1 MCADRN
7 FASMK
12 FRAAVFTL
20 LYLASVVGYG
30 LEFHYC
36 LGEITDWN
44 YVLLDTSC
52 ACDDEHE
59 AVTPQC
65 CEEKEV
71 FVQIEEAH
79 QSPTSTDL
87 AEVDLPLE
95 SEICWDCV
103 EHDVEAHE
111 LSRLELDRGP
121 PKTLDRTIV
130 YHSLIFYG

>member
-1 MCADRN
+1 
-7 FASMK
+7 MK
-12 FRAAVFTL
+12 FKAAIFTM

-44 YVLLDTSC
+44 YVLLETSC
-52 ACDDEHE
+52 HCDDSKEGL
-59 AVTPQC
+59 VKGC

-79 QSPTSTDL
+79 QSPAATDIT
-87 AEVDLPLE
+87 EVQLPLQNV
-95 SEICWDCV
+95 ICWDCV
-103 EHDVEAHE
+103 EHGIEVQE
-111 LSRLELDRGP
+111 LSRLELDRRP
-121 PKTLDRTIV
+121 PKTVDRTIA

>member
-1 MCADRN
+1 
-7 FASMK
+7 MK
-12 FRAAVFTL
+12 FKAAFFAI

-52 ACDDEHE
+52 ACDDGHE
-59 AVTPQC
+59 KVVRGC
-65 CEEKEV
+65 CEEKEF

-79 QSPTSTDL
+79 QSPPSTDQV
-87 AEVDLPLE
+87 EIIQPLQNV
-95 SEICWDCV
+95 ICWDCV
-103 EHDVEAHE
+103 ENGVIAQE
-111 LSRLELDRGP
+111 LSRIELDRGP
-121 PKTLDRTIV
+121 PKTLDRTIA